1 MRDAAA
7 RCAHTGT
14 LACRR
19 GQAPSFRCSTAG
31 APIQSVLK
39 PPRSRSIRPR
49 RCAPAFQATQVG
61 IQLESADPAWF
72 RTERR
77 QESGCVTRAA
87 GETPR
92 RRFPRDTVSM
102 VVRRGLLSGSL
113 GAAQHARTKIMRQRM
128 CNFKCDQRI
137 LAVCASSTSGTSRK
151 RLSTRMCES
160 TSRTLRRC
168 GRVSERPNSSGMLRA
183 SRASHCTRHLAYNV
197 TARNY

>member
-92 RRFPRDTVSM
+92 RRFPPRHSFDGRTARALKRLARCGST
-102 VVRRGLLSGSL
+102 RPHKKSCASACAISSATSGSL
-113 GAAQHARTKIMRQRM
+113 RCVLQVRAARAARDSRRGCANRQAGHFAGAAECRNALIHRE
-128 CNFKCDQRI
+128 C
-137 LAVCASSTSGTSRK
+137 LAYP
-151 RLSTRMCES
+151 
-160 TSRTLRRC
+160 
-168 GRVSERPNSSGMLRA
+168 ERPTVRDI
-183 SRASHCTRHLAYNV
+183 SHIA
-197 TARNY
+197 